1 VLRNLMKKTNP
12 EDHHG
17 NRTNRP
23 FAVVTGASSGIGF
36 ELARQCIENNFDLL
50 ICAEDEGIHQ
60 AATHLGAAGAAV
72 EAVRCDLATFEGC
85 EKLVDAVNAH
95 GRPLDALLLNAGVGV
110 GGAFIQTELEDELRM
125 IALNASAV
133 VHLAKRLVPR
143 MVNRGQGRVLI
154 TASVA
159 STSPAPFL
167 AVYGATK
174 AFDLSFAEALRHE
187 LKGTGVT
194 VTALQ
199 PGATDTEFFERAD
212 MENTKVAQR
221 GKDDPADVAKK
232 GFEAMMAGKDK
243 VIAASLKSKLEGIAG
258 EVLPE
263 PVKAKMQAGQTKP
276 GSGEKHTVRELSKKH

>member
-1 VLRNLMKKTNP
+1 MGTA
-12 EDHHG
+12 
-17 NRTNRP
+17 TNRK
-23 FAVVTGASSGIGF
+23 FAVITGASSGIGL
-36 ELARQCIENNFDLL
+36 ELARECIEHDFD
-50 ICAEDEGIHQ
+50 IMIAAEDEGIHE
-60 AATHLGAAGAAV
+60 AARHLGAAGAVV
-72 EAVRCDLATFEGC
+72 EAIHCDLATYEGC
-85 EKLVDAVNAH
+85 EKLVESVNKS

-110 GGAFIQTELEDELRM
+110 GGSFVQTDLEDELRV
-125 IALNASAV
+125 IALNATAV

-143 MVNRGQGRVLI
+143 MVNRGEGRVLI

-174 AFDLSFAEALRHE
+174 AFDLSFAEALRFE
-187 LKGTGVT
+187 LKDTGVT

-212 MENTKVAQR
+212 MENTKVAQ
-221 GKDDPADVAKK
+221 GKKDDPADVAKA

-243 VIAASLKSKLEGIAG
+243 VIAASLKAKLEGIAG

-263 PVKAKMQAGQTKP
+263 TVKARLQGGQMRP
-276 GSGEKHTVRELSKKH
+276 GSGEKHTVRELNKKIH

>member
-1 VLRNLMKKTNP
+1 MGTAS
-12 EDHHG
+12 
-17 NRTNRP
+17 NRP

-36 ELARQCIENNFDLL
+36 ELARQCVENNFDVL
-50 ICAEDEGIHQ
+50 ICAEDEGIHE
-60 AATHLGAAGAAV
+60 AARHLGAAGAVV
-72 EAVRCDLATFEGC
+72 EPVHADLATFEGC
-85 EKLVDAVNAH
+85 EKLVQTINAS
-95 GRPLDALLLNAGVGV
+95 GRALDALLLNAGIGV
-110 GGAFIQTELEDELRM
+110 GGAFIQNPLEDELRM
-125 IALNASAV
+125 IALNATAI

-143 MVNRGQGRVLI
+143 MVNRGAGRVLI

-187 LKGTGVT
+187 LKDTGVT

-199 PGATDTEFFERAD
+199 PGATDTEFFDRAD
-212 MENTKVAQR
+212 MENTKVAQ
-221 GKDDPADVAKK
+221 GKKDDPADVAKK
-232 GFEAMMAGKDK
+232 GFDAMMAGKDK

-263 PVKAKMQAGQTKP
+263 PLKAKMQAGQTKP
-276 GSGEKHTVRELSKKH
+276 GSGEKHTVRELRKKH

>member
-1 VLRNLMKKTNP
+1 MGTA
-12 EDHHG
+12 
-17 NRTNRP
+17 TNRP

-36 ELARQCIENNFDLL
+36 ELAKQCMQHDFDIL
-50 ICAEDEGIHQ
+50 ICAEDAGIHE
-60 AATHLGAAGAAV
+60 AARHLGAAGTLV
-72 EAVRCDLATFEGC
+72 EAVRADLATFEGC
-85 EKLVDAVNAH
+85 EKLVEHVQAMA
-95 GRPLDALLLNAGVGV
+95 RPLDALLLNAGVGV
-110 GGAFIQTELEDELRM
+110 GGAFVQTPLEDELRM
-125 IALNASAV
+125 IGVNVNAV
-133 VHLAKRLVPR
+133 IHLAKRLVPG

-174 AFDLSFAEALRHE
+174 AFDLSFAEALRFE
-187 LKGTGVT
+187 LKDTGVT

-221 GKDDPADVAKK
+221 GKDDPADVAKD

-263 PVKAKMQAGQTKP
+263 PMKAKMQAGQTKP
-276 GSGEKHTVRELSKKH
+276 GTGEKHTVRELSKKH

>member
-1 VLRNLMKKTNP
+1 MGTA
-12 EDHHG
+12 
-17 NRTNRP
+17 TNRP

-36 ELARQCIENNFDLL
+36 ELAKQCIENNFDVLV
-50 ICAEDEGIHQ
+50 CAEDAGIHD
-60 AATHLGAAGAAV
+60 AARHLGAAGASV
-72 EAVRCDLATFEGC
+72 EPVHADLSTYEGC
-85 EKLVDAVNAH
+85 EKLVKAIDAS
-95 GRPLDALLLNAGVGV
+95 GRPIDALLLNAGIGV
-110 GGAFIQTELEDELRM
+110 SGSFVQTPLEEELRM
-125 IALNASAV
+125 IALNAAAV

-143 MVNRGQGRVLI
+143 MVNRGAGRVLI

-187 LKGTGVT
+187 LKDTGVT

-199 PGATDTEFFERAD
+199 PGATDTEFFDRAD
-212 MENTKVAQR
+212 MENTKVAQGR
-221 GKDDPADVAKK
+221 KDDPADVAKK

-258 EVLPE
+258 EILPE